1 VQVDRDVVA
10 APRQSSSGGEVVSQP
25 RKTAAPRDD
34 DQFVDVRIALDNG
47 RGVWLNDIGDVC
59 VRIVAP
65 ERAEERCRENDVS
78 NRTQPDQ

>member
-1 VQVDRDVVA
+1 V
-10 APRQSSSGGEVVSQP
+10 
-25 RKTAAPRDD
+25 APRDD

-47 RGVWLNDIGDVC
+47 RGVWFNDVGDVR

-78 NRTQPDQ
+78 NRTQPDQQDSHYSGSTVASSISITGMSSLMG